1 MGKMGTKY
9 IIIYNIY
16 YYIFSEVD
24 TESKI
29 DFDNLDFDI
38 LDIRSIATLE

>member
-9 IIIYNIY
+9 IIILY

-38 LDIRSIATLE
+38 LDIRSIAPLE